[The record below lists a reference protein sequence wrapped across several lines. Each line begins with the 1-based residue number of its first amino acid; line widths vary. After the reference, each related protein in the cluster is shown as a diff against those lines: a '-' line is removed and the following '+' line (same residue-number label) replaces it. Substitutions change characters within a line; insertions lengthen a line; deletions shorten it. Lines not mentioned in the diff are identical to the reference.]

1 MLIFNNKAFKY
12 NFKLLTT
19 LLVILISFNTRG
31 VEIKNVLI
39 NHIVNDTINYK
50 NSGEYYPE
58 IKLSKDDSLILP
70 YTYDIE
76 IFLRK
81 IEDFDIKNSYFYAT
95 FDVAAYSQYDSLYIT
110 KYNQELEI
118 IPSVDFRLDYKESD
132 ELYISNY
139 VYDGIV
145 QGISDSVGNYRHYQY
160 TGYNESLFLHNWN
173 LKNYPFDSQELEIR
187 FVSFYD
193 TSLVKLASSKV
204 FPPSFNKKMRTL
216 KEGYKINQ
224 IKSFN
229 EYIESSSII
238 KTGPSEERFMI
249 NDNLV
254 FNIIIDREGSFLYFK
269 LFLGTFLS
277 FLISYLVFFIP
288 IKDFESRMTL
298 SVGGIFGAVGNRY
311 FVESFMPGVQ
321 VLTKADLI
329 NNLIILLI
337 VMNIVIVIAQHN
349 KKINF
354 GFLERNRNSAIFSAI
369 LFIISNLI
377 IVYI

>member
-1 MLIFNNKAFKY
+1 MFNLNIQLFSI
-12 NFKLLTT
+12 NRT
-19 LLVILISFNTRG
+19 LFIITFFLLISFSLKSS
-31 VEIKNVLI
+31 VAEKVLI
-39 NHIVNDTINYK
+39 NHFVNDTISYK
-50 NSGEYYPE
+50 NSGEYYPGIE
-58 IKLSKDDSLILP
+58 LSKDDSLSLP
-70 YTYDIE
+70 YTYDVE

-95 FDVAAYSQYDSLYIT
+95 FDVAAYSQYDSLYVT
-110 KYNQELEI
+110 KYNQEIEI
-118 IPSVDFRLDYKESD
+118 TPTIDFRLDYKESD
-132 ELYISNY
+132 ELYISSY
-139 VYDGIV
+139 EYDGFV
-145 QGISDSVGNYRHYQY
+145 EGISDSVGNYSHYQY
-160 TGYNESLFLHNWN
+160 TGYVESLFLHNWN

-193 TSLVKLASSKV
+193 TSLVKLASSKI

-229 EYIESSSII
+229 EYIEGAAII
-238 KTGPSEERFMI
+238 ETGPDEERFMVT
-249 NDNLV
+249 DNLV

-288 IKDFESRMTL
+288 RKDFESRMTL

-354 GFLERNRNSAIFSAI
+354 GFLERNRNSAIFSAL

>member
-1 MLIFNNKAFKY
+1 MFVINNQTFS
-12 NFKLLTT
+12 NNRT
-19 LLVILISFNTRG
+19 LFIITFFLLISIILKG
-31 VEIKNVLI
+31 NVNEKILL
-39 NHIVNDTINYK
+39 NHFVNDTINYK
-50 NSGEYYPE
+50 SSGEYFPYL
-58 IKLSKDDSLILP
+58 KLSKDDSLNIP

-110 KYNQELEI
+110 KNKEEI
-118 IPSVDFRLDYKESD
+118 EITPSVDFRLDYKESD
-132 ELYISNY
+132 ELYVSSY
-139 VYDGIV
+139 VYDGLV
-145 QGISDSVGNYRHYQY
+145 EGVSDSIGNYSHYQY
-160 TGYNESLFLHNWN
+160 TGYVESVFLHNWN
-173 LKNYPFDSQELEIR
+173 LKNYPFDTQELEIR
-187 FVSFYD
+187 FTSFHD
-193 TSLVKLASSKV
+193 TSLVKLTPSKIY
-204 FPPSFNKKMRTL
+204 PSSFNKKMRTL
-216 KEGYKINQ
+216 KEGYVINQ

-229 EYIESSSII
+229 EYIESNATIE
-238 KTGPSEERFMI
+238 TGPNEERYTV

-254 FNIIIDREGSFLYFK
+254 FNIVIDRDGSFLYFK

-329 NNLIILLI
+329 NNLIISLI
-337 VMNIVIVIAQHN
+337 VMNIIIVIAQHN
-349 KKINF
+349 KNINF
-354 GFLERNRNSAIFSAI
+354 GFLEKNRNSAIFSAL
-369 LFIISNLI
+369 LFIITNLI
-377 IVYI
+377 IVYF

>member
-1 MLIFNNKAFKY
+1 MFNLNIQLFSI
-12 NFKLLTT
+12 NRT
-19 LLVILISFNTRG
+19 LFIITFFLLISFCLKSS
-31 VEIKNVLI
+31 VAEKVLI
-39 NHIVNDTINYK
+39 NHFVNDTISYK
-50 NSGEYYPE
+50 NSGEYYPGIE
-58 IKLSKDDSLILP
+58 LSKDDSLSLP

-95 FDVAAYSQYDSLYIT
+95 FDVAAYSQYDSLYVT
-110 KYNQELEI
+110 KYNQEIEI
-118 IPSVDFRLDYKESD
+118 TPTIDFRLDYKESD
-132 ELYISNY
+132 ELYISSY
-139 VYDGIV
+139 EYDGFV
-145 QGISDSVGNYRHYQY
+145 EGISDSVGNYSHYQY
-160 TGYNESLFLHNWN
+160 TGYVESLFLHNWN

-193 TSLVKLASSKV
+193 TSLVKLASSKI

-229 EYIESSSII
+229 EYIEGAAII
-238 KTGPSEERFMI
+238 ETGPDEERFMVT
-249 NDNLV
+249 DNLV

-288 IKDFESRMTL
+288 RKDFESRMTL

-354 GFLERNRNSAIFSAI
+354 GFLERNRNSAIFSAL